1 MWKKFATI
9 GAIVLAV
16 AVVMVWAVPA
26 LAQQT
31 SAPPVTQNTTQPA
44 YKARVLLRL
53 LLIQD
58 EKKVDTLIARAESSG
73 KITADQAV
81 KIKEFWT
88 AHHKQFLKNVVLTRL
103 IWAQDQSKVQAF
115 LDKAVTAGKIQQ
127 EQADKLMKL
136 WQYLHTN

>member
-1 MWKKFATI
+1 MWKKITII

-26 LAQQT
+26 FAQQT
-31 SAPPVTQNTTQPA
+31 SAPQVTQNTTQPNF
-44 YKARVLLRL
+44 KARVLLRL

-58 EKKVDTLIARAESSG
+58 EKKVDALIAQAQTSG

-88 AHHKQFLKNVVLTRL
+88 AHHKQFLRNVVLTRI
-103 IWAQDQSKVQAF
+103 IWAQDGTKVQAF
-115 LDKAVTAGKIQQ
+115 LDKAVAAGKIQPA
-127 EQADKLMKL
+127 QADKLMQL
-136 WQYLHTN
+136 WQFLHTK

>member
-1 MWKKFATI
+1 MWKKIAII

-26 LAQQT
+26 FAQRT
-31 SAPPVTQNTTQPA
+31 SAPQVTQNTTQPT

-58 EKKVDTLIARAESSG
+58 EKKVDALIAQAQSSG

-88 AHHKQFLKNVVLTRL
+88 THHKQFLKNVVLTRL
-103 IWAQDQSKVQAF
+103 IWAQDGTKVQAF
-115 LDKAVTAGKIQQ
+115 LDKAVAGGKLQQ
-127 EQADKLMKL
+127 PQADKLMKL
-136 WQYLHTN
+136 WQFLHTN